1 VIDHRT
7 PLARPIA
14 EKLPESARKPVRK
27 VNAARERSPGYGEAR
42 TSRLE
47 TNTERNAVRA
57 TTSPRGTGA
66 DAIGVAH
73 STMRPE
79 EFEVFVRRL
88 TAAVPR

>member
-42 TSRLE
+42 TSRLD
-47 TNTERNAVRA
+47 TERNAVRA